1 MFKLLKSRAR
11 FGAGAL
17 SLLVSVLALGCNT
30 AKTPAAGQLEIVAAT
45 ESGSAFDSPTKGTF
59 VGSLELRGLRD
70 EALASIPIRGLS
82 LGGSL
87 RRELP
92 AGLYTMAWTIDEGD
106 AGEAGTSR
114 MARDLPLVGII
125 AGQVTKLIVQPPA
138 ACSDAPPPEAFDAE
152 QLPSTCNT
160 DRI

>member
-1 MFKLLKSRAR
+1 MFNLLKSRAR
-11 FGAGAL
+11 FGAGSL
-17 SLLVSVLALGCNT
+17 SLLVSVLALGCST
-30 AKTPAAGQLEIVAAT
+30 AKMPAAGQLEIVAT

-70 EALASIPIRGLS
+70 EALASIPIKGLS
-82 LGGSL
+82 SGSTL

-92 AGLYTMAWTIDEGD
+92 AGLYTMAYTIDEGD

-125 AGQVTKLIVQPPA
+125 AGQVTRLIVQPPE

-152 QLPSTCNT
+152 RLGSTCNT